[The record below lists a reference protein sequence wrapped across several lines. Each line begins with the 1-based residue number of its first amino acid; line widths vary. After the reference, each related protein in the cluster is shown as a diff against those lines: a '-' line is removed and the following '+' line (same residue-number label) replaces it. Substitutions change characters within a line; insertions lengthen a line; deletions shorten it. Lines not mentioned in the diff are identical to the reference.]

1 MDDEET
7 VDDSVDDRPPGGTAR
22 RPRHRLRWVLAA
34 AAVVLVVWG
43 GLLASRSWSAY
54 QSDKRGLAALEQVK
68 GNLAPGTL
76 TSAATVQTL
85 KVAEGDFRQAS
96 DDLSSPM
103 FGPVTILPVVG
114 RQLRSVRAITAGAV
128 VVSGTGATFVGQVQ
142 RVLDEPRGAGPQRV
156 ASLRQLG
163 RLAGSASA
171 ALDNIDT
178 GPSNALIGPL
188 ATKRAEFVGQ
198 LTTLRDRLI
207 SATAVSS
214 TVAAILQG
222 PRTYLV
228 LASNNAE
235 MRAGSGAFL
244 EVGTAATADGSV
256 RLSDL
261 TPSGELL
268 LPEGAV
274 PVAGDLEQNWGWLKP
289 GVDWRNLGVTPEFDV
304 TAPLAARMWQAKTGQ
319 AVDGVLSL
327 DVEGL
332 RQLLVA
338 TGPVTVGTTTVTA
351 DTIDQYLLHDQ
362 YEGLTDN
369 ATADSGRTEQLG
381 ALASAVIDDLQ
392 SRSLDLKALAAS
404 MATATAGR
412 HLLVWSSDPTAQA
425 AWRTSGVAGTLTADS
440 LDADLLNRGGNKLD
454 PYLSVGVTVTTA
466 PSGADTSVT
475 MAVHLSNQTPSGQSQ
490 FVAGPY
496 PGLGT
501 SYGEYV
507 GVLAANLPAAA
518 TRRTTTGGG
527 AAVADGGEG
536 PTWLSAVPVT
546 IDAGASTT
554 VTYSFVLPGHHGTLS
569 VVPSA
574 RIPAEQWR
582 FGRHQFTDVTPTDLS
597 W

>member
-7 VDDSVDDRPPGGTAR
+7 VDDSVDGRRPGGDAR
-22 RPRHRLRWVLAA
+22 RPRHRRRWVLAA

-43 GLLASRSWSAY
+43 GVLASRSWSAY

-76 TSAATVQTL
+76 TSAATVRTL
-85 KVAEGDFRQAS
+85 QVAEGDFRQAS
-96 DDLSSPM
+96 ADLSSPL

-114 RQLRSVRAITAGAV
+114 RQLRSVRAITSGAV

-142 RVLDEPRGAGPQRV
+142 TVLDQPRGGGPQRV

-163 RLAGSASA
+163 RLSA
-171 ALDNIDT
+171 AAAADLDGIDT
-178 GPSNALIGPL
+178 GPSNALIAPL
-188 ATKRAEFVGQ
+188 ATKRAEFVSQ
-198 LTTLRDRLI
+198 LTTVRDRLT
-207 SATAVSS
+207 SAAAVSS
-214 TVAAILQG
+214 AVAAILQG

-244 EVGTAATADGSV
+244 EVGTATTADGSV
-256 RLSDL
+256 HLGDL
-261 TPSGELL
+261 TPSGDLT

-274 PVAGDLEQNWGWLKP
+274 PVTGDLEQNWGWLKP

-304 TAPLAARMWQAKTGQ
+304 TAPLAARMWQANTGQ
-319 AVDGVLSL
+319 SVDGVLAL

-338 TGPVTVGTTTVTA
+338 TGPVVVGTTTVSA

-362 YEGLTDN
+362 YEGLTDD

-381 ALASAVIDDLQ
+381 ALASAVIGNLQ
-392 SRSLDLKALAAS
+392 SQSLDLKALASS

-412 HLLVWSSDPTAQA
+412 HLLVWSSDPTARA
-425 AWRTSGVAGTLTADS
+425 AWRTSGVAGMLTPDS
-440 LDADLLNRGGNKLD
+440 LDADLVNRGGNKLD
-454 PYLSVGVTVTTA
+454 PYVSVGVTLTTR
-466 PSGADTSVT
+466 PSGTDTAVT
-475 MAVHLSNQTPSGQSQ
+475 MAVDIANHTPAGQSQ
-490 FVAGPY
+490 FIAGPY

-527 AAVADGGEG
+527 PAVADGGEG

-546 IDAGASTT
+546 VAAGASTT
-554 VTYSFVLPGHHGTLS
+554 VTYSFVLPGHHGDLS

-582 FGRHQFTDVTPTDLS
+582 FGSRQFTDAAPTELS